1 MRIPNLTMSEAV
13 VNRLNKLNRKQNAL
27 NEQIATGQRI
37 TMSSEDPQAAARVM
51 RLRSEKMAAQ
61 QYARNADTALG
72 FAQAS
77 YAVLD
82 RLRMLSDRAGELA
95 VSSNSDT
102 VSFEERKAYAVELN
116 ELIKDAIEAGN
127 TKFQGEY
134 LLNGTDT
141 DSASDPFALY
151 TNPATN
157 VQTAVRAAAVAN
169 SVDPGWSGAP
179 AATLTMASTTGW
191 LPGMLVSGTGIPA
204 GTRIVSV
211 DSATQVTLSN
221 SVTVSASASLGAE
234 TGTDDGAA
242 IQISDTLEISPRLRG
257 VDNIAVKDFINNMIA
272 LRDGLTSNST
282 SRITTARASLMASGN
297 GLIEIL
303 ASNSSIQARLESVR
317 AQSASRFNDM
327 EALISRDA
335 DVDQAQAMV
344 NLTRQQTAYQAA
356 MQAGAQVLK
365 MSLLDY
371 I

>member
-13 VNRLNKLNRKQNAL
+13 VNRLNRLNRKQTAL

-61 QYARNADTALG
+61 QYAKNADTALG

-116 ELIKDAIEAGN
+116 ELIKDAIAAGN

-141 DSASDPFALY
+141 DSASDPFALVIDPQ
-151 TNPATN
+151 TNA
-157 VQTAVRAAAVAN
+157 QTAVRSAAVVQSVTAGVSAAAV
-169 SVDPGWSGAP
+169 V
-179 AATLTMASTTGW
+179 TMAGTSGW

-211 DSATQVTLSN
+211 DSGTQAVTLSN
-221 SVTVSASASLGAE
+221 AVTVNANASLSAE
-234 TGTDDGAA
+234 ADGAA
-242 IQISDTLEISPRLRG
+242 IQISDTLEISPRLRAE
-257 VDNIAVKDFINNMIA
+257 DNIAVKDFINNMIA

-282 SRITTARASLMASGN
+282 STITTARASLMASGN

-317 AQSASRFNDM
+317 VQSASRFNDM

-344 NLTRQQTAYQAA
+344 NLARQQTAYQAA

>member
-37 TMSSEDPQAAARVM
+37 TMSSEDPQAASRVM

-61 QYARNADTALG
+61 QYAKNADTALG

-102 VSFEERKAYAVELN
+102 VSFEERKAYAVELD

-141 DSASDPFALY
+141 DSASDPFALH
-151 TNPATN
+151 TNPVTN
-157 VQTAVRAAAVAN
+157 VQTAVRSAAVAN
-169 SVDPGWSGAP
+169 SVAASASGA
-179 AATLTMASTTGW
+179 TQLMMASTTGW
-191 LPGMLVSGTGIPA
+191 SQGMLVSGTGIPA

-282 SRITTARASLMASGN
+282 SKITTARASLMASGN

-303 ASNSSIQARLESVR
+303 ASNSSIQARLESVK

>member
-1 MRIPNLTMSEAV
+1 MSEAV

-37 TMSSEDPQAAARVM
+37 TMSSEDPQAASRVM

-61 QYARNADTALG
+61 QYAKNADTALG

-127 TKFQGEY
+127 TRFQGEY

-141 DSASDPFALY
+141 DSASDPFALS
-151 TNPATN
+151 TDPVTN
-157 VQTAVRAAAVAN
+157 VQTVVHAVGSAAVAN

-179 AATLTMASTTGW
+179 AATLTMASTDGW
-191 LPGMLVSGTGIPA
+191 LPRMLVSGTGVPT

-211 DSATQVTLSN
+211 NSSTKEVTLSN
-221 SVTVSASASLGAE
+221 SVTVSANASLSAE
-234 TGTDDGAA
+234 SDGS
-242 IQISDTLEISPRLRG
+242 IQISDTLEISPRPRAA
-257 VDNIAVKDFINNMIA
+257 DSIAVKDFINNMIA

-282 SRITTARASLMASGN
+282 SKITTARASLMASGN